1 MISLNCSV
9 VIIFKFK
16 KNILSHRFQL
26 FTSIL
31 LYMMLLVFSNFIF
44 MKSSMKIKTLLCF
57 LFFLVSSIN
66 SAQNKGK
73 LKSNKFSEKSLTFSG
88 FFDFTYNYD
97 KDLIYLTVNELEKEF
112 LYVNSLSSGMGN
124 NDIGLDRGQLGNQ
137 RIVYFS
143 KFGDK
148 LMLIQPN
155 LSYRSTSENTEEKK
169 SVNEAFAR
177 SVLFGFPIV
186 EISERGYV
194 IDLTPFLMQDTH
206 GVANRLS
213 LMGEGDYELDP
224 TRSAI
229 SLPRTKAFPKNIE
242 FDIMLTFSGTPSG
255 SLISSVTPT
264 PEAITLN
271 QHHSFVALPDSNY
284 KPRQFDPR
292 SGANAL
298 TFYDYT
304 TPVSQSTK
312 KQYLLRH
319 RLIKKNPSATF
330 SEPVEPIIYY
340 LDNGTPEPVRSAL
353 IEGGM
358 WWNQAFENI
367 GFKNA
372 FQIKMLPKDADP
384 LDVRYNVIQ
393 WVHRSTRGW
402 SYGSSVT
409 DPRTGE
415 IIKGHVTLGSLR
427 IRQDFMIALGLIEQP
442 FLEDNNKEN
451 IALEMALSRIRQLSA
466 HEIGH
471 TLGFAHNFTASSNL
485 RSSVMDYPHPN
496 ITFSN
501 GEISISEAYEKG
513 IGEWDKISVAYSYSH
528 FPKNINEKKALD
540 SILNKSTL
548 DGHRFITD
556 KDARPIGGAHPL
568 AHLWDNGSNPTTELI
583 RLLDIRKKALENFSI
598 NHLRNGETYSTLEDR
613 MVPIYLIHRYQMEA
627 VVKLIGGVDYDYAV
641 KGSQKYKVK
650 VVDGTI
656 QRNALLAFQKAL
668 SPESLTIPENFRDL
682 LPPRSF
688 FNPRTRENFLSD
700 TGITFDYLGI
710 ANITSENF
718 IKMLLHPERAN
729 RLVTQYGFDS
739 NQLSLKET
747 LNNLIDSHFKAEYR
761 NKHFQQL
768 NDIVKNNILKYI
780 IILGLQKNANAIVK
794 ATVFN
799 QLIKLDR
806 WLAAQNEYGFSEVYR
821 SRIDKFF
828 TDPSSIRLPS
838 SKKLPDGSPIGNYS
852 CDF

>member
-1 MISLNCSV
+1 
-9 VIIFKFK
+9 
-16 KNILSHRFQL
+16 
-26 FTSIL
+26 
-31 LYMMLLVFSNFIF
+31 MLLVFSKFIYI
-44 MKSSMKIKTLLCF
+44 KHHMKIKIFICFF
-57 LFFLVSSIN
+57 LFLNFSIS
-66 SAQNKGK
+66 SAQNKVK
-73 LKSNKFSEKSLTFSG
+73 LKSNKFSEQIQSFSG
-88 FFDFTYNYD
+88 LFDFTYNHD

-112 LYVNSLSSGMGN
+112 LYVNSLSAGMGN
-124 NDIGLDRGQLGNQ
+124 NDIGLDRGQLGDQ

-143 KFGDK
+143 KFGNK

-155 LSYRSTSENTEEKK
+155 LDYRSTSENPQEKK

-177 SVLFGFPIV
+177 SVLFGFPII
-186 EISERGYV
+186 EISEKGYV
-194 IDLTPFLMQDTH
+194 IDLTPFLMQDAH

-213 LMGEGDYELDP
+213 LIGEGDYEIDP

-229 SLPRTKAFPKNIE
+229 SLSRTKAFPKNIE

-255 SLISSVTPT
+255 SLISTVTPS
-264 PEAITLN
+264 PDAITLN

-298 TFYDYT
+298 TFFDYT
-304 TPVSQSTK
+304 TPVSRSTK

-319 RLIKKNPSATF
+319 RLIKKNPSAAS
-330 SEPVEPIIYY
+330 SEALEPIIYY

-353 IEGGM
+353 IEGGI

-402 SYGSSVT
+402 SYGSSVI

-427 IRQDFMIALGLIEQP
+427 IRQDFMIALGLIDQP
-442 FLEDNNKEN
+442 FLENNNKEN
-451 IALEMALSRIRQLSA
+451 VALEMALSRIRQLSA

-496 ITFSN
+496 IKFIN
-501 GEISISEAYEKG
+501 GEISISDAYEKG
-513 IGEWDKISVAYSYSH
+513 IGEWDKVSVAYSYSH
-528 FPKNINEKKALD
+528 FPKNINEEKALD
-540 SILNKSTL
+540 SILLKSAQE
-548 DGHRFITD
+548 GHRFITD
-556 KDARPIGGAHPL
+556 KDARPIGGAHPY
-568 AHLWDNGSNPTTELI
+568 AHLWDNGNSPTSELI
-583 RLLDIRKKALENFSI
+583 HLLDIRKKALQNFSI
-598 NHLRNGETYSTLEDR
+598 NHLRDGETYSTLEDR
-613 MVPIYLIHRYQMEA
+613 MVPIYLLHRYQMEA

-641 KGSQKYKVK
+641 RGSKKYKVK
-650 VVDGTI
+650 VVDGII

-668 SPESLTIPENFRDL
+668 SPEFLAIPEKFHNL

-688 FNPRTRENFLSD
+688 FNPRTRENFLSG
-700 TGITFDYLGI
+700 TGVTFDYLGI
-710 ANITSENF
+710 ANSASENF

-747 LNNLIDSHFKAEYR
+747 LRNLIDTHFKAKYR
-761 NKHFQQL
+761 NKHFQQI
-768 NDIVKNNILKYI
+768 NDIVKNNILEQL
-780 IILGLQKNANAIVK
+780 IILGLQKKSNPIVK
-794 ATVFN
+794 ATIFN
-799 QLIKLDR
+799 QLIELDR

-821 SRIDKFF
+821 SQIDKFF
-828 TDPSSIRLPS
+828 TDPSSIRFPE
-838 SKKLPDGSPIGNYS
+838 SKKLPDGSPIGTYS

>member
-1 MISLNCSV
+1 
-9 VIIFKFK
+9 
-16 KNILSHRFQL
+16 
-26 FTSIL
+26 
-31 LYMMLLVFSNFIF
+31 
-44 MKSSMKIKTLLCF
+44 MKIKIFICFF
-57 LFFLVSSIN
+57 LFLNFSIS

-73 LKSNKFSEKSLTFSG
+73 LKSNKFSEQIQSFSG
-88 FFDFTYNYD
+88 LFDFTYNHD

-112 LYVNSLSSGMGN
+112 LYVNSLSAGMGN
-124 NDIGLDRGQLGNQ
+124 NDIGLDRGQLGDQ

-143 KFGDK
+143 KFGNK

-155 LSYRSTSENTEEKK
+155 LDYRSTSENPQEKK

-177 SVLFGFPIV
+177 SVLFGFPII
-186 EISERGYV
+186 EISEEGYI
-194 IDLTPFLMQDTH
+194 IDLTPFLMQDAH

-213 LMGEGDYELDP
+213 LIGEGDYEIDP

-229 SLPRTKAFPKNIE
+229 SLSRTKAFPKNIE

-255 SLISSVTPT
+255 SLISTVTPS
-264 PEAITLN
+264 PDAITLN

-298 TFYDYT
+298 TFFDYT
-304 TPVSQSTK
+304 TPVSRSTK

-319 RLIKKNPSATF
+319 RLIKKNPSAAF
-330 SEPVEPIIYY
+330 SEALEPIIYY

-353 IEGGM
+353 IEGGV

-402 SYGSSVT
+402 SYGSSVI

-427 IRQDFMIALGLIEQP
+427 IRQDFMIALGLIDQP
-442 FLEDNNKEN
+442 FLENNNKEN
-451 IALEMALSRIRQLSA
+451 VALEMALSRIRQLSA

-471 TLGFAHNFTASSNL
+471 TLGFAHNFTASTNL

-496 ITFSN
+496 IKFVN
-501 GEISISEAYEKG
+501 GEISISDAYEKG
-513 IGEWDKISVAYSYSH
+513 IGEWDKVSVAYSYSH
-528 FPKNINEKKALD
+528 FPKNIKEEKALD
-540 SILNKSTL
+540 SILSKSAQ

-556 KDARPIGGAHPL
+556 KDARPIGGAHPY
-568 AHLWDNGSNPTTELI
+568 AHLWDNGNSPTSELI
-583 RLLDIRKKALENFSI
+583 HLLDIRKKALQNFSI
-598 NHLRNGETYSTLEDR
+598 NHLRDGETYSTLEDR
-613 MVPIYLIHRYQMEA
+613 MVPIYLLHRYQMEA

-641 KGSQKYKVK
+641 RGSKKYKVK
-650 VVDGTI
+650 VVDGII

-668 SPESLTIPENFRDL
+668 SPESLAIPEKFHNL

-688 FNPRTRENFLSD
+688 FNPRTRENFLSG

-710 ANITSENF
+710 ANSTSETF

-747 LNNLIDSHFKAEYR
+747 LSNLVDSHFKAKYR

-768 NDIVKNNILKYI
+768 NDIVKNNILEQL
-780 IILGLQKNANAIVK
+780 IILGLQKKANPIVK
-794 ATVFN
+794 ATIFN
-799 QLIKLDR
+799 QLIELDR

-821 SRIDKFF
+821 SQIDKFF
-828 TDPSSIRLPS
+828 TDPSSIRFPE
-838 SKKLPDGSPIGNYS
+838 SKKLPDGSPIGIYS

>member
-1 MISLNCSV
+1 
-9 VIIFKFK
+9 
-16 KNILSHRFQL
+16 
-26 FTSIL
+26 
-31 LYMMLLVFSNFIF
+31 
-44 MKSSMKIKTLLCF
+44 MKIKIFICFF
-57 LFFLVSSIN
+57 LFLNFNII
-66 SAQNKGK
+66 SAQNKDK
-73 LKSNKFSEKSLTFSG
+73 LKSNKFSEQIQSFSG
-88 FFDFTYNYD
+88 LFDFTYNHH
-97 KDLIYLTVNELEKEF
+97 KDLIYLTVNELEEEF
-112 LYVNSLSSGMGN
+112 LYVNSLSAGMGN
-124 NDIGLDRGQLGNQ
+124 NDIGLDRGQLGDQ

-143 KFGDK
+143 KFGNK

-155 LSYRSTSENTEEKK
+155 LDYRSTSENPQEKK

-177 SVLFGFPIV
+177 SVLFGFPII
-186 EISERGYV
+186 EISERGYI
-194 IDLTPFLMQDTH
+194 IDLTPFLMQDAH

-213 LMGEGDYELDP
+213 IIGEGDYEIDP

-229 SLPRTKAFPKNIE
+229 SLSRTKAFPKNIE

-255 SLISSVTPT
+255 SLISSVTPS
-264 PEAITLN
+264 PDAITLN

-298 TFYDYT
+298 TFFDYT
-304 TPVSQSTK
+304 TPVSRSTK

-319 RLIKKNPSATF
+319 RLIKKNPSAAS
-330 SEPVEPIIYY
+330 SEALEPIIYY

-353 IEGGM
+353 IEGGI

-402 SYGSSVT
+402 SYGSSVI

-427 IRQDFMIALGLIEQP
+427 IRQDFMIALGLIDQP
-442 FLEDNNKEN
+442 FLENNNKEN

-496 ITFSN
+496 IKFVN
-501 GEISISEAYEKG
+501 GEISISDAYEKG

-528 FPKNINEKKALD
+528 FPKNISEEKALD
-540 SILNKSTL
+540 SILSKSAQ

-556 KDARPIGGAHPL
+556 KDARPIGGAHPY
-568 AHLWDNGSNPTTELI
+568 AHLWDNGNSPTSELI
-583 RLLDIRKKALENFSI
+583 HLLDIRKKALQNFSI
-598 NHLRNGETYSTLEDR
+598 NHLRDGETYSTLEDR
-613 MVPIYLIHRYQMEA
+613 MVPIYLLHRYQMEA

-641 KGSQKYKVK
+641 RGSQKYKVK
-650 VVDGTI
+650 VVDGII

-668 SPESLTIPENFRDL
+668 SPESLAIPEKLHNL

-688 FNPRTRENFLSD
+688 FSPRTRENFLSG

-710 ANITSENF
+710 ANTTSQNF

-747 LNNLIDSHFKAEYR
+747 LSNLISSHFKAKYR

-768 NDIVKNNILKYI
+768 NDIVKNNILEQI
-780 IILGLQKNANAIVK
+780 IILGLQKKANPIVK
-794 ATVFN
+794 ATIFN
-799 QLIKLDR
+799 QLIELDR

-821 SRIDKFF
+821 TQIDKFF
-828 TDPSSIRLPS
+828 TDPSSIRFPES
-838 SKKLPDGSPIGNYS
+838 NKLPDGSPIGIYS